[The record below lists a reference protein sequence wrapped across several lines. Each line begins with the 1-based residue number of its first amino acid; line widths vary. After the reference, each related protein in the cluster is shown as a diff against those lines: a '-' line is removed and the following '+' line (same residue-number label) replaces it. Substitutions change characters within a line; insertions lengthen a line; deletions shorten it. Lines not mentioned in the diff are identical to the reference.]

1 VKIARP
7 DDDNGG
13 GKRESCP
20 MNSPAT
26 SIAYISTDL
35 PDGLTLGEYG
45 RQLASERST
54 GESRLQRAL
63 HGLRLG
69 QSAMRWPTPRF
80 A

>member
-1 VKIARP
+1 
-7 DDDNGG
+7 
-13 GKRESCP
+13 

-26 SIAYISTDL
+26 SVAYISTDL
-35 PDGLTLGEYG
+35 PDGLTLREYG
-45 RQLASERST
+45 RLRAEQRTT

-69 QSAMRWPTPRF
+69 QGAVRLPTPRF

>member
-1 VKIARP
+1 
-7 DDDNGG
+7 
-13 GKRESCP
+13 

-26 SIAYISTDL
+26 SIAYISSDL
-35 PDGLTLGEYG
+35 PDGLTLREYG
-45 RQLASERST
+45 RKLAAQRST

-69 QSAMRWPTPRF
+69 QGALRRPLPRF

>member
-1 VKIARP
+1 
-7 DDDNGG
+7 
-13 GKRESCP
+13 

-35 PDGLTLGEYG
+35 PDGLTLREFG
-45 RQLASERST
+45 RLRADQRTT

-69 QSAMRWPTPRF
+69 HGATRRPVPRF

>member
-1 VKIARP
+1 
-7 DDDNGG
+7 
-13 GKRESCP
+13 

-26 SIAYISTDL
+26 SIAYISTDIR
-35 PDGLTLGEYG
+35 GSLTLREYG
-45 RQLASERST
+45 RQVAAERST

-69 QSAMRWPTPRF
+69 HGTLRRPVPRF

>member
-1 VKIARP
+1 
-7 DDDNGG
+7 
-13 GKRESCP
+13 

-35 PDGLTLGEYG
+35 PDGLTLREYG
-45 RQLASERST
+45 RRVATQRST
-54 GESRLQRAL
+54 GESRLERAL

-69 QSAMRWPTPRF
+69 HGATRRPIPRF